1 MGSQSQIRDLVS
13 RPPPPL
19 STQPPSMPTHLPPP
33 LSTPPISAQLPPLS
47 TPPPPYPRPQIK
59 AEPIE
64 DSETDLNL
72 SFSPYQP
79 LTPLDPH
86 IEVKQEVELMV
97 SIPTDRL
104 QNGLSQVKN
113 TKSRVN
119 KALTNFL
126 K

>member
-19 STQPPSMPTHLPPP
+19 STQPHLPPP
-33 LSTPPISAQLPPLS
+33 LSTPPISAQSLS
-47 TPPPPYPRPQIK
+47 TPPPLYPRPQIK
-59 AEPIE
+59 TEPIE
-64 DSETDLNL
+64 DSETYSN
-72 SFSPYQP
+72 FPSPYQP

-119 KALTNFL
+119 KAIKKFL
-126 K
+126 Q